1 MSLLMTMLSFF
12 FLDST
17 NIAAYPSP
25 KDKMP
30 FLLYWFPT
38 RGEGLGGQER
48 AGEDPLPQLEPG
60 VSHGDA
66 RFKSTAPSKER
77 GSAAFGGFGGW
88 RFGPC
93 TAAGSGMAS

>member
-1 MSLLMTMLSFF
+1 
-12 FLDST
+12 
-17 NIAAYPSP
+17 
-25 KDKMP
+25 MP

-48 AGEDPLPQLEPG
+48 VGEDPLPQLEPG

-66 RFKSTAPSKER
+66 RSKSTAPSKER

>member
-1 MSLLMTMLSFF
+1 
-12 FLDST
+12 
-17 NIAAYPSP
+17 
-25 KDKMP
+25 MP
-30 FLLYWFPT
+30 FLLYWFP
-38 RGEGLGGQER
+38 RVMNGWEDKKR

-66 RFKSTAPSKER
+66 RSKSTAPSKER

-88 RFGPC
+88 RFGPY